1 MANLQG
7 GQQAMLIIALIAVL
21 AFSHFFSWMHS
32 EDKGNGIFQNAKV
45 RLALFAVF
53 LAALVYV
60 AVSGAGGG
68 NPFRA
73 ISNGLRWLF

>member
-1 MANLQG
+1 MTNLQG
-7 GQQAMLIIALIAVL
+7 GQQAMLIIALIAVF
-21 AFSHFFSWMHS
+21 AFSHFFSWTHS

-45 RLALFAVF
+45 RLAFFAVF
-53 LAALVYV
+53 LATVAYV
-60 AVSGAGGG
+60 VVSGAGGG